1 MALPDEAIE
10 KIRAMITTGELRPGD
25 RLPPEAEL
33 GAQLGLSRNSLREAV
48 RALTLIN
55 VLDVRR
61 GDGTYV
67 TSLDPGLL
75 MDVMSFAVDFQH
87 DRSVLQF
94 LEVRR
99 ILEPAAMA
107 MAATMMSDEDIAGLG
122 ELLDELPAE
131 PGVEESVANDLE
143 FHRRIARGSGNPVL
157 ASLIDSVSSRTQRA
171 RIWRGITQAS
181 AVHQTLEEH
190 RAIVAALA
198 GRRPH
203 VAHACGVVHI
213 AGVEQWL
220 SEALGAGDDAD
231 PESPDRSAKA
241 EAHHGRG
248 AS

>member
-1 MALPDEAIE
+1 MALTDEAIE
-10 KIRAMITTGELRPGD
+10 KIRAMITSGELRPGD
-25 RLPPEAEL
+25 RLPSEPEL
-33 GAQLGLSRNSLREAV
+33 GAQLGLSRSSLREAV
-48 RALTLIN
+48 KALSLIN

-75 MDVMSFAVDFQH
+75 LDAMSFAVDFQH
-87 DRSVLQF
+87 DRSVLHF

-107 MAATMMSDEDIAGLG
+107 LSATAMSDDEIASLG
-122 ELLDELPAE
+122 ALLDELPPE
-131 PGVEESVANDLE
+131 SSVEEFVDNDLE

-157 ASLIDSVSSRTQRA
+157 AALIDSVSSRTQRA

-181 AVHQTLEEH
+181 ATHQTLDEH

-198 GRRPH
+198 GRRPE
-203 VAHACGVVHI
+203 VAHACAVVHI

-220 SEALGAGDDAD
+220 RDALGSGTEDV
-231 PESPDRSAKA
+231 P
-241 EAHHGRG
+241 G
-248 AS
+248 

>member
-1 MALPDEAIE
+1 MAVTDQAIE
-10 KIRAMITTGELRPGD
+10 KIRAMITSGQLQPGD
-25 RLPPEAEL
+25 RLPSEPEL
-33 GAQLGLSRNSLREAV
+33 GALLGLSRSSLREAV
-48 RALTLIN
+48 KALSLIN

-67 TSLDPGLL
+67 TSLDPALL
-75 MDVMSFAVDFQH
+75 MDAMAFAVDFQH
-87 DRSVLQF
+87 DRSVLHF

-107 MAATMMSDEDIAGLG
+107 LAATKMSDDDIAGLSA
-122 ELLDELPAE
+122 LLDELPRK
-131 PGVEESVANDLE
+131 PHVEESVDNDLE

-181 AVHQTLEEH
+181 AVRRTLDEH

-198 GRRPH
+198 GRRPD
-203 VAHACGVVHI
+203 VAHACAVVHI

-220 SEALGAGDDAD
+220 RDALGSGAQDGGAG
-231 PESPDRSAKA
+231 
-241 EAHHGRG
+241 
-248 AS
+248 

>member
-1 MALPDEAIE
+1 MVRLAHADALYERIAADILRRVA
-10 KIRAMITTGELRPGD
+10 AGELRPGD
-25 RLPPEAEL
+25 RLPSEPEL
-33 GAQLGLSRNSLREAV
+33 GAQLGLSRSSLREAV
-48 RALTLIN
+48 KALSLIN

-75 MDVMSFAVDFQH
+75 MDAMSFAVEFHH
-87 DRSVLQF
+87 DRSVMHF

-107 MAATMMSDEDIAGLG
+107 LAATAMSDDDIAALG
-122 ELLDELPAE
+122 ELLDRLPPE
-131 PGVEESVANDLE
+131 PGVEEMVDNDLE

-181 AVHQTLEEH
+181 AVHRTLDEH

-198 GRRPH
+198 RRRPE
-203 VAHACGVVHI
+203 VAHACAVVHI

-220 SEALGAGDDAD
+220 RDALGNGTDDAT
-231 PESPDRSAKA
+231 
-241 EAHHGRG
+241 G
-248 AS
+248 

>member
-1 MALPDEAIE
+1 MALTDEAIE
-10 KIRAMITTGELRPGD
+10 KIRAMITSGELRPGD
-25 RLPPEAEL
+25 RLPSEPEL
-33 GAQLGLSRNSLREAV
+33 GAQLGLSRSSLREAV
-48 RALTLIN
+48 KALSLIN

-75 MDVMSFAVDFQH
+75 LDAMSFAVDFQH
-87 DRSVLQF
+87 DRSVLHF

-107 MAATMMSDEDIAGLG
+107 LSATAMSDDEIAGLG
-122 ELLDELPAE
+122 ALLDELPPE
-131 PGVEESVANDLE
+131 SSVEEFVDNDLE

-157 ASLIDSVSSRTQRA
+157 AALIDSVSSRTQRA

-181 AVHQTLEEH
+181 AVHRTLDEH

-198 GRRPH
+198 GRRPE
-203 VAHACGVVHI
+203 VAHACAVVHI

-220 SEALGAGDDAD
+220 RDTLGGGTGDVAD
-231 PESPDRSAKA
+231 
-241 EAHHGRG
+241 
-248 AS
+248 